1 VYGIVPN
8 WEIIKVL
15 TKHFYPDRDTFVT
28 QSGYRTGLGYYFP
41 IGNNA
46 VRTDECR

>member
-28 QSGYRTGLGYYFP
+28 QSEPDWATISQLGTMLYVLM
-41 IGNNA
+41 NA
-46 VRTDECR
+46 DEC